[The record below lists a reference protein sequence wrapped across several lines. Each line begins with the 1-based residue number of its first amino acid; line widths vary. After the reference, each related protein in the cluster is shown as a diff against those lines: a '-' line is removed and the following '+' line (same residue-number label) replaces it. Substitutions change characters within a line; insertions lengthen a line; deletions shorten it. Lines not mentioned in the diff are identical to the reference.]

1 MNEHLKNLRH
11 KIKDVPNIKTFE
23 DLLLNLKVSD
33 EDKDILRAIYI
44 NNKTISYIADT
55 LGYSEGTIKR
65 RHKRCLRLIAKS
77 SDILNKL

>member
-1 MNEHLKNLRH
+1 MDEHLKNLRH
-11 KIKDVPNIKTFE
+11 KIKGVPNIKTFQ

-44 NNKTISYIADT
+44 NNKTLSYIADT
-55 LGYSEGTIKR
+55 FGYSEGTIKR
-65 RHKRCLRLIAKS
+65 RHKKCLRLIAKS